1 MMLHHIKDV
10 LNLEAQS
17 SSFLNGKMLLI
28 HSQSIVESSQN
39 PFDVEVSR
47 KKYSQ
52 KQKETYCI

>member
-1 MMLHHIKDV
+1 MMLHHIKDI
-10 LNLEAQS
+10 LNFEAQA

-52 KQKETYCI
+52 KQEETYCI